1 MKGREMRKRLL
12 ALFLCFIMVLGCV
25 GGFAPIGVSAAVNA
39 GNNPTPAIDIA
50 VNVPSDYPGTFL
62 EFKEELTQKLL
73 EQGLEPGSFRITDT
87 KVSIDTTDLN
97 GWYVYDHYYS
107 QGTYDAMNLS
117 DEQKLKQPLRLA
129 SDKAQNGTQV
139 QIENY
144 FQNGTRPNTVYNY
157 NHHILSYQK
166 DGTANMAFVG
176 YATPAWADFM
186 IYPAPSDSTRN
197 FSFNLD
203 ASVLDTHTLHGGG
216 FLMNAGIVDGKLYGY
231 LLYYSGINTSSGAA
245 TLGIYKVNG
254 VTPAAN
260 TVTTSYLGSVVAS
273 KGTSLGNQRKARIS
287 VELKRDEITVQ
298 SQAYDA
304 SGNLG
309 AITNIYDK
317 YKIPQVM
324 EDNTLN
330 GFGPFVG
337 YSAHGCASLSLFQY
351 TDLEMSYETT
361 AFDAL
366 KNVQYYQGADYKY
379 FVNLAGESNDPNI
392 PLETDPS
399 YPDGIKRLNEN
410 EIFYVSNVDD
420 GKILTDTKKDED
432 GNIIH
437 QGIGSSNGFIANGDD
452 YAGLMAQYIYNNYIE
467 NVKFNQAPI
476 ISDIPLANF
485 YMKDSSTGEQIMTI
499 HLQHLKNSNQ
509 SIPVNIVDKSKPGTL
524 AGDDGKISQWSYKVY
539 DPKNTVVYQSGWV
552 DSVDK
557 LNDYIF
563 NGSSASGR
571 WTFELSVRDQE
582 GNESKSSQ
590 TYLVAFL
597 DNEAPFIKGENTGKN
612 IATITLTDT
621 GMGID
626 EDGITFMEDGRG
638 SGVAAYWITNDNSAA
653 PGEDD
658 WEELESI
665 DHSYAFDY
673 EIDSNLPVIVWV
685 KDECG
690 NIGNKAIFQ
699 PIHVVVEDADGNPID
714 DYYVIGDNPIIVL
727 PEDEDVP
734 PSEDDEEEFSGW
746 VIPGKNPGEDPDPIT
761 PGAQPEGGEDH
772 TIIIRPSYSK
782 DKAKIVYVS
791 NGGVITTSAGTEVL
805 TDTYE
810 VTSGASIQTKID
822 DHNILPTREGYAFAG
837 WKLLNTDNSD
847 SVSNSAYINNA
858 ANLLPVETATAVKE
872 TNEAGITTRDT
883 YYLIAQW
890 TVGNYTLKLDANGGS
905 LGNVRSITDIAY
917 GTSFSTLAIPI
928 QGRGVPTKAGYIF
941 QGWSETSTNDNAAIF
956 KFASGIS
963 GTAAAMPVMPAHDKT
978 VYAVWKEDTSK
989 FVVSFNSNGGSRISD
1004 QAYQTATAA
1013 KYNTFLVPQ
1022 RAGYTFDGW
1031 YMKSVLDAAGEDVA
1045 TNENGILSFVGDAK
1059 DKYTA
1064 YAGGENIEAANKV
1077 NHTFVAMWTPKTDV
1091 KYTVDSYINSGKKD
1105 ANGKYIYTKVSETG
1119 VTKTYTAATEE
1130 VVSVQ
1135 AGDKTAELT
1144 VGGTKYWYNE
1154 DNENNVLT
1162 GAVTGSPAL
1171 SLKLYYDRYFDVTA
1185 TSKGEGTVTG
1195 AAGQKEGSTPTVS
1208 WKAADGWYVSK
1219 VLVDGVVK
1227 DDLISEESY
1236 TFPEGIHENHRIY
1249 VEFENN
1255 AENPNPN
1262 PPTDPDDPNPNPGG
1276 DTTEKFYRISTAV
1289 IGCSDSSK
1297 YEITPTTSVK
1307 SGDNLEVSWNVKDSN
1322 YQVVKVEVDGLP
1334 YSSMEGPIS
1343 FTGIKA
1349 NHDVVVTVE
1358 ALPTIGGGSTEG
1370 QYTVTVNRYGG
1381 DSSVTLSPSQVVD
1394 KGAAAAVSWDA
1405 TGTKYRVYKVV
1416 VDGEEVTIPDR
1427 QKVTGTY
1434 KKRPLTNIQAN
1445 HVVDVYFAEVN
1456 DENEVIP
1463 PSFSEEEYV
1472 KLTTQIIG
1480 GSGEITG
1487 GAVISKDEEAGT
1499 VSWDLRNPDVSHA
1512 DEDDY
1517 TYYEVEKV
1525 VVNGE
1530 VREDLKDKTEVTL
1543 GQLADDTD
1551 VKVYLKPVLFR
1562 VEVIK
1567 YGNGTVPGS
1576 RTVYKYQNYKDL
1588 VAEAAEGSAVAKIV
1602 VDGETV
1608 YEYQAAGSGGS
1619 TTTKAAPAK
1628 AAGVLKNTSG
1638 TQAKKVVM
1646 SEAAL
1651 KTAAETKKTPE
1662 TAAAT
1667 ESVKTPEAEKT
1678 TEASE
1683 KTTETGK
1690 STETSKKET
1699 ESGKSTE
1706 ASEKTTESGKSTEV
1720 SEKTTESGKST
1731 EASEKTTESGKST
1744 EASEKTTEASE
1755 KTTESGKSTEAP
1767 AKVEPKTNA
1776 PKVNVPKAQ
1785 DTDKKIT
1792 KEGEEQVTRK
1802 EIDDILRIEKDH
1814 KIEVYFAEKN
1824 DDGTLK
1830 PIPDTS
1836 KLYKVTAEIVG
1847 GSGTVEGQSMVEKDG
1862 SVTIKW
1868 SGIPEGYEVEKITV
1882 NDNVTQATGSGSL
1895 QMNDITENKTV
1906 KIYLKKSLPGDTQGT
1921 EGTFRQPS
1929 FNVTTA
1935 ISGGNGTI
1943 TGNHSVTEGSDTTV
1957 TWSVADP
1964 ETEEVKYVFVNGQP
1978 NTAAQGEGSVTI
1990 EGINADQKVVVVL
2003 GKKDSAPPTNVD
2015 TDGDGKPD
2023 INIDKDGD
2031 GKPEVNVDTDGDG
2044 DPDLNEDKDG
2054 DGEPDVNI
2062 VDKDGDGKPDPID
2075 PEDPEP
2081 PKPNVNVDTD
2091 GDGDPDLNVDKDGDG
2106 KPDVN
2111 IVDKDGDG
2119 KPDPIDP
2126 EDPEPPKP
2134 NVNVDTDGDGDPDL
2148 NVDKDGDG
2156 KPDINIVD
2164 KDGDG
2169 EPDDIDPENPPKPDV
2184 NVDTDGDGK
2193 PDINVDK
2200 DGDGKPDV
2208 NIVDKDG
2215 DGEADKDID
2224 PENPPKPDVNVDTN
2238 GDGLPDIN
2246 IDEDGD
2252 GKPDVNIDED
2262 GDGKPDKN
2270 IVIYYIITTSLSGGE
2285 GTIDPTHSVRKGND
2299 TSVSWTVK
2307 NSGTDEVKYVFVN
2320 GKLDTAA
2327 KAAGRIEFKNLGA
2340 DQKVV
2345 VVLGKKGSTTPPV
2358 NVDVDG
2364 DGKPDINID
2373 KDGDGKPDVDVDT
2386 DGDGKPDINI
2396 DKDGDGKPDINIDT
2410 DGDGKPDVDIDTNGD
2425 GKPDT
2430 NIDTNGDGKP
2440 DVNIDKNGD
2449 GKPDINIDTNG
2460 DGKPDIN
2467 IDTDGDGKPDLN
2479 IDTDGDNV
2487 PDVNIDTDGDGK
2499 PDKNV
2504 IGQTEP
2510 TETEKPKKK
2519 TPKKKTPKKK
2529 PTDPSE
2535 TTKPTKPT
2543 GPSTTTGPKYYSS
2556 SWRTTANSPKTADM
2570 SGNPW
2575 IWMTAAFASLG
2586 AVLTAMSRRRRT
2598 KGSK

>member
-25 GGFAPIGVSAAVNA
+25 EGIAPIGASAAVNV
-39 GNNPTPAIDIA
+39 GSNPTPAIDIA

-107 QGTYDAMNLS
+107 QGTYDALNLS

-129 SDKAQNGTQV
+129 SDRSQNGTQV

-144 FQNGTRPNTVYNY
+144 FQNGTCPNTVYNY

-231 LLYYSGINTSSGAA
+231 LLYYSGINRRTGAA

-260 TVTTSYLGSVVAS
+260 TVTTSYLGSVVTS
-273 KGTSLGNQRKARIS
+273 TGTSLGSKKKARIS

-298 SQAYDA
+298 SQAYDD

-309 AITNIYDK
+309 AITKIYDK
-317 YKIPQVM
+317 VKIPQVLP
-324 EDNTLN
+324 DNTLN

-337 YSAHGCASLSLFQY
+337 YAAHGCSSLSLFQY

-379 FVNLAGESNDPNI
+379 FVNLAGESNNPGI
-392 PLETDPS
+392 PQETDPS
-399 YPDGIKRLNEN
+399 YPDGIKRMNEN
-410 EIFYVSNVDD
+410 EIFYVSNIDD
-420 GKILTDTKKDED
+420 GKVLTDTKKDEN

-437 QGIGSSNGFIANGDD
+437 QGLGSSNGFIANGDD

-467 NVKFNQAPI
+467 NIKFNQAPI

-638 SGVAAYWITNDNSAA
+638 SGVAAYWITNDNSAT

-1031 YMKSVLDAAGEDVA
+1031 YMKSVLDAAGEDVS

-1105 ANGKYIYTKVSETG
+1105 ANGKYIYTKVSEAG

-1154 DNENNVLT
+1154 ENENNVLT

-1171 SLKLYYDRYFDVTA
+1171 SLKLYYDRYFDIAA

-1236 TFPEGIHENHRIY
+1236 TFPEGIHENHKIY

-1463 PSFSEEEYV
+1463 PSFSEDEYV

-1487 GAVISKDEEAGT
+1487 GAVISKNEEAGT
-1499 VSWDLRNPDVSHA
+1499 VSWDLRNPDVSQA
-1512 DEDDY
+1512 DDENY
-1517 TYYEVEKV
+1517 TYYEVDKV

-1530 VREDLKDKTEVTL
+1530 VRKDLKDKTEVAL

-1706 ASEKTTESGKSTEV
+1706 ASEKMTESGKSTEA

-1802 EIDDILRIEKDH
+1802 KIDDILDIEKDH

-1824 DDGTLK
+1824 ADGTLK

-1929 FNVTTA
+1929 FNVTTV

-1943 TGNHSVTEGSDTTV
+1943 KGSHSVTEGSDTTV

-1978 NTAAQGEGSVTI
+1978 NAAAKEAGSVTI
-1990 EGINADQKVVVVL
+1990 NNVTADQKVVVVL

-2054 DGEPDVNI
+2054 DGKPDINI

-2126 EDPEPPKP
+2126 EDLEPPKP